1 MKIFD
6 SIISPILLYNSE
18 IWGAYEKNDYNK
30 WENSQIE
37 KVHLRFCKLYL
48 GVNRK
53 ATNVTCRGEL
63 GKFPLLRTIKKNII
77 NYFKHIYQLP
87 DDSIAKQSLNI
98 SKDLYT
104 NHKESYY
111 SKAVNLLKPY
121 YPNESNIE
129 LAILNYDT
137 TTVVN
142 KMKEKYIE
150 FWKHK
155 ITNSSKLT
163 FLSTFKTEYKVEPYL
178 SLIKNPTTRRTF
190 TQFRISNHKLQIEYG
205 RYQNIPRE
213 ERTCKLCNS
222 GEIEDE
228 FHLSLACQKYNH
240 LRDNSDPILKTI
252 FDLNVTNES
261 KRKLLQHTMISN
273 DPVIINLFSEFITT
287 CFANRENSLRSMEQ
301 NAVR

>member
-1 MKIFD
+1 MTQ
-6 SIISPILLYNSE
+6 SR
-18 IWGAYEKNDYNK
+18 NK
-30 WENSQIE
+30 
-37 KVHLRFCKLYL
+37 
-48 GVNRK
+48 
-53 ATNVTCRGEL
+53 A
-63 GKFPLLRTIKKNII
+63 
-77 NYFKHIYQLP
+77 
-87 DDSIAKQSLNI
+87 
-98 SKDLYT
+98 YT

-129 LAILNYDT
+129 LVILNYDT

-178 SLIKNPTTRRTF
+178 SLIKNPTTTRTF

-228 FHLSLACQKYNH
+228 FHLSLACQNH
-240 LRDNSDPILKTI
+240 WT
-252 FDLNVTNES
+252 
-261 KRKLLQHTMISN
+261 
-273 DPVIINLFSEFITT
+273 
-287 CFANRENSLRSMEQ
+287 FALVLDMYVPKIQ
-301 NAVR
+301 